1 MAKAKAKVKVKVTEK
16 AMLLNVWAF
25 GIALGIVWAIMMLF
39 AGWTSIFGW
48 GTLFVKTMSSFYEGY
63 MPTFGG
69 GIVGAI
75 WGFVDG
81 FIGGVLF
88 AFFYN
93 LIVRKKK

>member
-1 MAKAKAKVKVKVTEK
+1 MK
-16 AMLLNVWAF
+16 LCILSF
-25 GIALGIVWAIMMLF
+25 GVALGIVWAISMLV
-39 AGWTSIFGW
+39 AGWVSIFGW
-48 GTLFVKTMSSFYEGY
+48 GSMFVNTMSSVYLGYE
-63 MPTFGG
+63 PSFGG

-93 LIVRKKK
+93 LISSRKK

>member
-1 MAKAKAKVKVKVTEK
+1 MAKAKEK
-16 AMLLNVWAF
+16 PMKLCVWGF
-25 GIALGIVWAIMMLF
+25 GIALGIVWAISMLI
-39 AGWTSIFGW
+39 AGWISVWGW
-48 GTLFVKTMSSFYEGY
+48 GTMFVSTMSSVYIGY
-63 MPTFGG
+63 VPSFGG

-93 LIVRKKK
+93 MICCRCKK

>member
-1 MAKAKAKVKVKVTEK
+1 MAKEK
-16 AMLLNVWAF
+16 NLTLSVWGF

-39 AGWTSIFGW
+39 AGWVSIWGW
-48 GTLFVKTMSSFYEGY
+48 GTMFVNTMSSVYVGY
-63 MPTFGG
+63 IPSFGG

-81 FIGGVLF
+81 FTGGVLL

-93 LIVRKKK
+93 LIVMKKK